1 MRDQKR
7 EMAIRYQYTSWTFCI
22 LRTTIISPKKNKN
35 KKEERE
41 SEVEKTMKYTHPH
54 IYIYIYGAKLSNYH
68 NIFLFHFFKKNKRAA
83 GGRGIRFLL
92 CQSIL

>member
-1 MRDQKR
+1 
-7 EMAIRYQYTSWTFCI
+7 MAIRYQYTSWTFCI

-54 IYIYIYGAKLSNYH
+54 IYIYIYMVQNYLIIIIFFCS
-68 NIFLFHFFKKNKRAA
+68 IFLKKIKGRQAD
-83 GGRGIRFLL
+83 GG
-92 CQSIL
+92 

>member
-54 IYIYIYGAKLSNYH
+54 IYIYIYITIHVGKMV
-68 NIFLFHFFKKNKRAA
+68 A
-83 GGRGIRFLL
+83 GNVLASGLEQFMKV
-92 CQSIL
+92 SK